1 LITIPC
7 PLFEKHPQEINK
19 SNAAPFFIGAQN
31 SFLGVFIVSYW
42 CIAWLKSLFET
53 IEQWAIDHVKLR
65 KKHRGV

>member
-1 LITIPC
+1 
-7 PLFEKHPQEINK
+7 
-19 SNAAPFFIGAQN
+19 
-31 SFLGVFIVSYW
+31 VFIVSYW